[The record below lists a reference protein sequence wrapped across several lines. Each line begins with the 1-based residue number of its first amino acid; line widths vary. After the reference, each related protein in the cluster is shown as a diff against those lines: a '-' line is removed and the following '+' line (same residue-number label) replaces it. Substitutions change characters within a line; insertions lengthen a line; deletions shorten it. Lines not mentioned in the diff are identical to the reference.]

1 MQTNE
6 KHQNVTK
13 ILTVGDHVCLNS
25 MTVATVK
32 IFDSGPSVDCSKHL
46 DSGLEM

>member
-6 KHQNVTK
+6 KHQDVTK
-13 ILTVGDHVCLNS
+13 ILTVGDHLCLNA
-25 MTVATVK
+25 MMETTVN
-32 IFDSGPSVDCSKHL
+32 IFDSGPNVDCPKHL